1 MVGNKPLA
9 NPKWHCQRDVIS
21 SPPFNSPWLCFVWG
35 SKLILSGANDKG
47 DRQGTLGKQ

>member
-21 SPPFNSPWLCFVWG
+21 SPPIQQPMAVLCLG
-35 SKLILSGANDKG
+35 LKADPERSK
-47 DRQGTLGKQ
+47 